1 MVDPFRLCGE
11 DANDQGGW
19 TVGKIGNTAA
29 GMKAM
34 HDTYQTAQREY
45 NTTTEKIAYMAGTL
59 LAGYAMGKTANWG
72 ANKLKNLA
80 NKALPKLKTAVQEGA
95 GKLANQISKGLGS
108 SGSGRMSRNRGFVV
122 NSFYKGGSSSIKY
135 SPINPCD
142 EISREVAESFSGAS
156 FTKKVLSEDTVMYR
170 VSGGTAGE
178 VGSYLSRTPQGGGL
192 QSQLDLAL
200 NPAWGNTTENIT
212 KVVVPK
218 GTTIYE
224 GIAAPQNI
232 YDSLNNVIGTLPGG
246 GNQVY
251 IPKVEARWFK

>member
-45 NTTTEKIAYMAGTL
+45 NTTTERIAYMAGTL

-95 GKLANQISKGLGS
+95 ERLANQFRKGFGT
-108 SGSGRMSRNRGFVV
+108 SGSGHMSRNRGFVV
-122 NSFYKGGSSSIKY
+122 NSFYKGGSNTAKLRDTKNIRYSQDNIRGIFDDGTNVNELVYHLKNSPEYAATIEPIRLVKY
-135 SPINPCD
+135 NDLPN
-142 EISREVAESFSGAS
+142 EVQQ
-156 FTKKVLSEDTVMYR
+156 
-170 VSGGTAGE
+170 
-178 VGSYLSRTPQGGGL
+178 YLSKQGVR
-192 QSQLDLAL
+192 SSTVFTLDNRRL
-200 NPAWGNTTENIT
+200 
-212 KVVVPK
+212 
-218 GTTIYE
+218 Y
-224 GIAAPQNI
+224 AA
-232 YDSLNNVIGTLPGG
+232 
-246 GNQVY
+246 
-251 IPKVEARWFK
+251 K